1 MRQIFKIKRELV
13 LWMVAFLLLVFIIG
27 YTIYSVSFL
36 ANALDLVLKGELVQ
50 KSPIVKFDF
59 EKLGK
64 LLSSGK
70 FSEPPVR

>member
-1 MRQIFKIKRELV
+1 M
-13 LWMVAFLLLVFIIG
+13 LWVVAFLLLVLIIG

-36 ANALDLVLKGELVQ
+36 ANALDLILRGGSVQ
-50 KSPIVKFDF
+50 KSSVIKFDF